1 MALQVLKQPKQFKLT
16 DTDSPG
22 TLSNY
27 FSTIRVTTPSA
38 HGLTEDQAVFI
49 RSNFDS
55 YNGIRFVSLINA
67 TQFRLKNSP
76 GGDDIAYINGS
87 GDVIAYRYS
96 LLDHGWQCAHLPIVY
111 ELESDRY
118 PNNQVQDD
126 YTPRM
131 ITSTANEA
139 GYMRLN
145 LAVQLPDPTA
155 LSFVQLEDGVS
166 RETYQIL
173 RVINNY
179 SIVLNLAYDASFVTS
194 GVLVSTWYNNYAVHI
209 NVWCGLPSG
218 HAWESYKPI
227 EIAAELK
234 FVPDANNRVKF
245 SISEL
250 IKSYI
255 TTRNKLT
262 LDTLPNNIDFW
273 NSFYISYFESWDV
286 SDGTEITTEYFG
298 KDTPGFV
305 PFTLVPLNMWGAIV
319 AGGWLWTGGSNP
331 FNTAHGPDLGP
342 SQGDFLG
349 ATSVS
354 FEAGQ
359 TYKYAFQFTYSGMTF
374 PVTCE
379 IHVIVADV
387 AITTLAEKV
396 LNPPSSGGVVS
407 DTFEFVCPVGA
418 ARLGVRVLYPGA
430 IGALDDPVVT
440 IDSFT
445 DLTPSVPSSTT
456 GIRDSFTGIAVNA
469 KLPFKNINVS
479 ALNEYLYAP
488 TSLAKFLV
496 LQNQPT
502 TFVNRFFDISF
513 LNQFEGDL
521 IISIEKKLAG
531 DVIATQENTLSAP
544 GIGVIRAPLEIES
557 GYDQYCIWVSNGYGG
572 QITETLCIDIEG
584 SCDIPA
590 SIISGGFVELEG
602 GEFIELEDSS
612 GVIELE

>member
-1 MALQVLKQPKQFKLT
+1 MALTVLKQPKQFKLN
-16 DTDSPG
+16 DTDQPG

-27 FSTIRVTTPSA
+27 FSAIRVTTPAA
-38 HGLTEDQAVFI
+38 HGLVEDQAVFI

-55 YNGIRFVSLINA
+55 YNGIRFAAIINT
-67 TQFRLKNSP
+67 TQFKLKNSP
-76 GGDDIAYINGS
+76 GGAEIAYINGS
-87 GDVIAYRYS
+87 GDTIAYRYS
-96 LLDHGWQCAHLPIVY
+96 LLEHGWQCAHLPIIY
-111 ELESDRY
+111 ELQSDKY
-118 PNNQVQDD
+118 PNNQVEDD
-126 YTPRM
+126 YTPRT
-131 ITSTANEA
+131 ISSIANEA

-179 SIVLNLAYDASFVTS
+179 SIVINLAYDASFVTS

-209 NVWCGLPSG
+209 NVWCGLPDG
-218 HAWESYKPI
+218 HRWESYKTT

-234 FVPDANNRVKF
+234 FVPDADNKVKF

-250 IKSYI
+250 VKSYI

-262 LDTLPNNIDFW
+262 LDTLPNNIDFLAG
-273 NSFYISYFESWDV
+273 FYISYFESWDV

-305 PFTLVPLNMWGAIV
+305 PFTLVPLSSWGAIV
-319 AGGWLWTGGSNP
+319 AGGWLWTGGANP

-349 ATSVS
+349 ATGVS

-359 TYKYAFQFTYSGMTF
+359 TYKYAFSFTYSGVTF

-387 AITTLAEKV
+387 AVTTLTEKI
-396 LNPPSSGGVVS
+396 LYPPTSGGSVS
-407 DTFEFVCPVGA
+407 DTFEFVCPAGA
-418 ARLGVRVLYPGA
+418 VRLGVRVKYPGA
-430 IGALDDPVVT
+430 IGAFDDPVVT

-445 DLTPSVPSSTT
+445 DLTPSVPASTD
-456 GIRDSFTGIAVNA
+456 GIIDSFRGLAINA

-479 ALNEYLYAP
+479 GLNEYLYAP

-496 LQNQPT
+496 LQDPPT
-502 TFVNRFFDISF
+502 AFVDRFFDISF
-513 LNQFEGDL
+513 LNQLDGDL
-521 IISIEKKLAG
+521 IVSIEKKLAG
-531 DVIATQENTLSAP
+531 VVIATQEITLDAP
-544 GIGVIRAPLEIES
+544 GVGVIRAPLTIES
-557 GYDQYCIWVSNGYGG
+557 GYDQYCIWVSSGYGG
-572 QITETLCIDIEG
+572 QITEELCIDIEG
-584 SCDIPA
+584 TCETPQSVTT
-590 SIISGGFVELEG
+590 GGFIELEG
-602 GEFIELEDSS
+602 GEFILLEDDS
-612 GVIELE
+612 GLIELE